1 MSPGTTDAPLAA
13 FQLEAAADDE
23 DAVVAALWEQG
34 TTGVEVQPGP
44 SGTVVLVAYFLER
57 PGLAAELRSGLPA
70 HGATRIAPAPIPD
83 VDWVARFREGFR
95 PFRVG
100 RFHIVP
106 AWEPAGGSGAPDEI
120 TVQILPGRAF
130 GTGTH
135 ESTRLCL
142 AALEARATRRPLG
155 RVLDVG
161 GGTGILA
168 VAAALL
174 GARQVT
180 AVDIDPD
187 AVESARLHARLN
199 GVAPRLVQGDGGRP
213 FARHRFDLVVAN
225 LTAPLLLERRHEIA
239 WLCAPGASAVL
250 AGFLRDDAPEI
261 AAAYAD
267 LGTSEVRTDGEWA
280 ALVTGPFA

>member
-1 MSPGTTDAPLAA
+1 MSPGTTDVPLVA
-13 FQLEAAADDE
+13 FRVEAGADDE
-23 DAVVAALWEQG
+23 DAVVAALWDEG

-44 SGTVVLVAYFLER
+44 PGTVVLVAYFPER
-57 PGLAAELRSGLPA
+57 PGLAADLRSGLPA
-70 HGATRIAPAPIPD
+70 HGATGIAPASIPD

-106 AWEPAGGSGAPDEI
+106 AWESPGGSGAPDEI
-120 TVQILPGRAF
+120 TLRILPGRAF

-142 AALEARATRRPLG
+142 GALESRAMRGPLG

-168 VAAALL
+168 VAAASL
-174 GARQVT
+174 GASQVT
-180 AVDIDPD
+180 AVDVDPD

-199 GVAPRLVQGDGGRP
+199 GVELRLLQGDGGRP
-213 FARHRFDLVVAN
+213 FAAHRFDLVVAN
-225 LTAPLLLERRHEIA
+225 LTAPLLLERRQEIVG
-239 WLCAPGASAVL
+239 LCAPGACAVL
-250 AGFLRDDAPEI
+250 GGFLQGDAPEI
-261 AAAYAD
+261 AAAYAP
-267 LGTSEVRTDGEWA
+267 LGTSEARTDGEWA
-280 ALVTGPFA
+280 ALVTGPVA